1 MPHPVAAAVGHVR
14 IMLVMAALPSP
25 LALPIVVVCERRVG
39 GVCSGAAKA
48 AKVLVLAFIGTGP
61 VGPVVPVGAVVPVF
75 VFFNLL
81 HGESDVN

>member
-1 MPHPVAAAVGHVR
+1 MSGEWAG
-14 IMLVMAALPSP
+14 
-25 LALPIVVVCERRVG
+25 C
-39 GVCSGAAKA
+39 GAAKA

>member
-1 MPHPVAAAVGHVR
+1 MVG
-14 IMLVMAALPSP
+14 L
-25 LALPIVVVCERRVG
+25 
-39 GVCSGAAKA
+39 A

-61 VGPVVPVGAVVPVF
+61 VGPVVPVF